1 METEIR
7 QCFLG
12 SLQGKVISSSSLIP
26 FFAHITVSLDSVF
39 VCVYL
44 SNHLW
49 VPGGQGVGHFSS
61 FLRGLAERLRNI
73 LELDGDV
80 TGAPRVSQGPPSSDV
95 APQSTDVLGVANHCL
110 ALRAG
115 AWAPS
120 ARREASPGC
129 IGAHDPGL
137 LHRGWCLN
145 CCRES
150 VLRCGA
156 HPAHQWPQHP
166 AYVKWFTGCHPC
178 QNRPTNPKLPWPK
191 TIQKRKVSNGI
202 LLNETVLKVTTYKSQ
217 RYGKEHTASDLDN
230 YRAS

>member
-1 METEIR
+1 M
-7 QCFLG
+7 
-12 SLQGKVISSSSLIP
+12 
-26 FFAHITVSLDSVF
+26 
-39 VCVYL
+39 
-44 SNHLW
+44 NW
-49 VPGGQGVGHFSS
+49 M
-61 FLRGLAERLRNI
+61 
-73 LELDGDV
+73 DGDV

-120 ARREASPGC
+120 ARKRS
-129 IGAHDPGL
+129 L
-137 LHRGWCLN
+137 TRVHRGSRPWATALWVVPELLQGVCAKVWSTSCL
-145 CCRES
+145 S
-150 VLRCGA
+150 VA
-156 HPAHQWPQHP
+156 PASGVCEMIHWMSSS
-166 AYVKWFTGCHPC
+166 VPC
-178 QNRPTNPKLPWPK
+178 QNRPINPKLPSPK